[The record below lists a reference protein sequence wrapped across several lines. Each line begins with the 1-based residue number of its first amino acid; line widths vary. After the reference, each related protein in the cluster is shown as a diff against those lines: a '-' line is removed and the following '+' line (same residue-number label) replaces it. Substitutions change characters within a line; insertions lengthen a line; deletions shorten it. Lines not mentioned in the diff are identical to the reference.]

1 MVMPGSRHTRE
12 EKLMCDVFPDL
23 CPVPEPDHLRDP
35 DTEPA
40 AGGEGAGQLPGPPT
54 LHGQTAWG
62 EAQLLGVHRSLSDF
76 FMCVYNI

>member
-40 AGGEGAGQLPGPPT
+40 AGGEGAGQLRG
-54 LHGQTAWG
+54 LRQSGAGG
-62 EAQLLGVHRSLSDF
+62 ESEEAALSTENKN
-76 FMCVYNI
+76 V